1 MPTRVTVVAALTSSV
16 LVFALSPA
24 FAQPRQSPETTHPT
38 FTPPPA
44 SLLSHAVIGVGGLA
58 GVGET
63 TVVVRWSDLR
73 IQPDPTNP
81 RRTITTVDQTVVDRA
96 PRWDRRAEERDRVP
110 PAASPTTIPPGPAS
124 PLTPGRQE
132 LWSGLRKHGV
142 EHVGDVKAAYL
153 EGDGELTVFRR
164 GQQGRQED
172 NDRHARRR
180 AVR

>member
-1 MPTRVTVVAALTSSV
+1 MPTLVTVVAALTSSV
-16 LVFALSPA
+16 LVFTVSPV
-24 FAQPRQSPETTHPT
+24 FAQPRQSPRQSAETTRPT

-44 SLLSHAVIGVGGLA
+44 SLLSRTVIGARVKNAEGKDLGEIDQLVIDPKSGQVSHAVIGVGGLA

-110 PAASPTTIPPGPAS
+110 PAASPTTIPPAPA
-124 PLTPGRQE
+124 PRLTPGRQ
-132 LWSGLRKHGV
+132 
-142 EHVGDVKAAYL
+142 Y
-153 EGDGELTVFRR
+153 
-164 GQQGRQED
+164 
-172 NDRHARRR
+172 
-180 AVR
+180 